1 MQGNRP
7 AHFLA
12 RHASSVDDYV
22 IWIEKYPIMIESVL
36 IQNVMFLSFFLIKLR
51 FFSLKKKKK
60 KKRKEEAS
68 FFSQNKPQV
77 NWN

>member
-60 KKRKEEAS
+60 KEKKRRS
-68 FFSQNKPQV
+68 
-77 NWN
+77 

>member
-51 FFSLKKKKK
+51 FFSLKKKKEK
-60 KKRKEEAS
+60 EKKRRS
-68 FFSQNKPQV
+68 
-77 NWN
+77 

>member
-22 IWIEKYPIMIESVL
+22 IWIEKYPIMIESVF

-51 FFSLKKKKK
+51 FFSLKKKKEK
-60 KKRKEEAS
+60 EKKRRS
-68 FFSQNKPQV
+68 
-77 NWN
+77 